1 MSISLNMLETF
12 GITVKHLVKEMDETF
27 PPLEISPSM
36 SHEEI
41 MFRAGQRSV
50 VEWFNHK
57 LEEDS

>member
-1 MSISLNMLETF
+1 MLETF